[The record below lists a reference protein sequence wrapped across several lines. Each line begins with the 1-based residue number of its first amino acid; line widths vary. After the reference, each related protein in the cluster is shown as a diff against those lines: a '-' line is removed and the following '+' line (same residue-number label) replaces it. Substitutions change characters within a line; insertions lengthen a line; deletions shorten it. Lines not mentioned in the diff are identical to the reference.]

1 MLSPS
6 QIAQSLDIPPSTLR
20 RWAVRFE
27 KFLSR
32 RHHPGDK
39 RQYSLD
45 DLNVLRRIR
54 DYSRDGLPHD
64 RIEEALMVELP
75 GEQSQTKALIQISD
89 IAEAISTARATIA
102 SMSAQLDDQA
112 ERIRRLEE
120 WLALPWYRRINKRPP
135 L

>member
-6 QIAQSLDIPPSTLR
+6 QIAQSLNIPSSTLR
-20 RWAVRFE
+20 RWSVRFE

-32 RHHPGDK
+32 RHSPGEK
-39 RQYSLD
+39 RRYALE
-45 DLNVLRRIR
+45 DLNTLKRIR
-54 DYSRDGLPHD
+54 DYSQDGVPLD
-64 RIEEALMVELP
+64 RIEELLMVELP
-75 GEQSQTKALIQISD
+75 GEQNQTKALIQLSD

-102 SMSAQLDDQA
+102 SMSAQLDHQA

-120 WLALPWYRRINKRPP
+120 WLALPWYRRLNKRPP